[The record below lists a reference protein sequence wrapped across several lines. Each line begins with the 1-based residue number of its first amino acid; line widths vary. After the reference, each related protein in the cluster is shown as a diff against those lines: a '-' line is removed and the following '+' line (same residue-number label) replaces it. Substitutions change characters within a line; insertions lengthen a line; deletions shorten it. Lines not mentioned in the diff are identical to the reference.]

1 MVMSLFPQ
9 GNDLTFHNVEWDS
22 VTVDWTLSITQYSGA
37 GWGPVD
43 KIGNFIPGLHD
54 ASCQINVWKGPDV
67 GILLQN
73 DKLRSLRN
81 STILLCDSCSLLLD
95 RSSKE
100 TTSSLIP
107 WFPTQ
112 ACDARTEV
120 VNKKFSVNVDKSFHL
135 PLYLSPLLWR
145 MSSSVTASPPQVME
159 SLHWIS

>member
-1 MVMSLFPQ
+1 MSPFPQ
-9 GNDLTFHNVEWDS
+9 GNDLTFHNVEWNP
-22 VTVDWTLSITQYSGA
+22 VTVDWTLSIPQYSGA
-37 GWGPVD
+37 GWGPAD

-73 DKLRSLRN
+73 DKLSSLRN

-100 TTSSLIP
+100 TTSSLTP

-112 ACDARTEV
+112 ACDDRTEV

-135 PLYLSPLLWR
+135 PLYLSPPLWQ

-159 SLHWIS
+159 NLHCIS